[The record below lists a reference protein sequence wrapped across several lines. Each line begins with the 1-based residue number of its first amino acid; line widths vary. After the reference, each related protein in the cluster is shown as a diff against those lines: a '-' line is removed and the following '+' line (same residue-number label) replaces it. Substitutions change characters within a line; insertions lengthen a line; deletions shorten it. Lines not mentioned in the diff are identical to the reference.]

1 MRSKIGLKLARNY
14 SINFSLPKRPKKKIK
29 FIIIHY
35 TGMKSES
42 LAIKKL
48 CDAKSKV
55 SSHYY
60 IKYDGNILQL
70 VPDLY
75 EAWHAGKSVWKNF
88 KSLNKYSIGIEISN
102 PGHQNGY
109 RNYSK
114 KQIFSLKKL
123 LKFLMKKY
131 NIKYQS
137 VLGHSDI
144 APDRK
149 KDPGEKFPWNEL
161 FQNRLYKKNNFS
173 IRKLKKL
180 RRINLSSNLEKIIF
194 FKNIRKI
201 GYMKINPKSS
211 KQKNLI
217 IKAFQRRYRQSLI
230 NGKID
235 KECLWLSKNLLKQ

>member
-1 MRSKIGLKLARNY
+1 MGLKLARKY
-14 SINFSLPKRPKKKIK
+14 SINFNLPKRVKKNIK

-42 LAIKKL
+42 SAIKKL
-48 CDAKSKV
+48 CDEKSKV

-60 IKYDGNILQL
+60 IKYNGNILQL

-109 RNYSK
+109 RNYTK

-131 NIKYQS
+131 DIKYQS

-144 APDRK
+144 APERK

-161 FQNRLYKKNNFS
+161 FQNKFYGKKNFN
-173 IRKLKKL
+173 IKKLINL
-180 RRINLSSNLEKIIF
+180 RRINLSSN
-194 FKNIRKI
+194 
-201 GYMKINPKSS
+201 
-211 KQKNLI
+211 
-217 IKAFQRRYRQSLI
+217 
-230 NGKID
+230 
-235 KECLWLSKNLLKQ
+235 

>member
-1 MRSKIGLKLARNY
+1 MGLKLARKY
-14 SINFSLPKRPKKKIK
+14 SINFNLPKRVKKNIK

-42 LAIKKL
+42 SAIKKL
-48 CDAKSKV
+48 CDEKSKV

-60 IKYDGNILQL
+60 IKYNGNILQL

-109 RNYSK
+109 RNYTK

-131 NIKYQS
+131 DIKYQS

-144 APDRK
+144 APERK

-161 FQNRLYKKNNFS
+161 FQNKFYGKKNFN
-173 IRKLKKL
+173 IKKLINL
-180 RRINLSSNLEKIIF
+180 RRINLSSNSEKKIF
-194 FKNIRKI
+194 LDNIRKI
-201 GYMKINPKSS
+201 GYMKINSKNS
-211 KQKNLI
+211 KQKINLI
-217 IKAFQRRYRQSLI
+217 VKAFQRRFRQSLI

-235 KECLWLSKNLLKQ
+235 KECLWISKNLLKL